1 MFRTAAVACALLAAA
16 ATASAQS
23 VRDVSYSDRQVI
35 TVKTQVRFTTVLVL
49 PEGEEILDFVCGDK
63 DFWIVS
69 GAQHLAYVKPA
80 KEKAATNLNLVT
92 ASGRVYSFLLKE
104 STDAPDL
111 KVYVTR
117 EEAAD
122 GAPTAPGQKR
132 LYRADEVAA
141 LRVEIDAL
149 TARESERV
157 AAARRELDERVAR
170 VRNDIPAALRFP
182 YRWKRDAAPFFVEA
196 IFHDGTST
204 YVRTRA
210 AELPV
215 LYEVRDGAP
224 NLVTFDVRDGLYVV
238 PKVLTEGYLAIG
250 KKTLPFVARPE
261 GR

>member
-1 MFRTAAVACALLAAA
+1 MFKTLVLPCALLALAA
-16 ATASAQS
+16 SASAQA

-35 TVKTQVRFTTVLVL
+35 PVKAQVRFTTVLVL

-63 DFWIVS
+63 DFWVVS

-92 ASGRVYSFLLKE
+92 ASGRVYSFLLTE
-104 STDAPDL
+104 STDPPDM

-117 EEAAD
+117 E
-122 GAPTAPGQKR
+122 GAEDPLPPPGQKR

-141 LRVEIDAL
+141 LRAEIDAL
-149 TARESERV
+149 VARESERV
-157 AAARRELDERVAR
+157 AAVHRELDERVAQVR
-170 VRNDIPAALRFP
+170 VDLPSALRFP

-210 AELPV
+210 KELPV

-250 KKTLPFVARPE
+250 KKTLPFVAQPE

>member
-1 MFRTAAVACALLAAA
+1 M
-16 ATASAQS
+16 
-23 VRDVSYSDRQVI
+23 YKRQ
-35 TVKTQVRFTTVLVL
+35 
-49 PEGEEILDFVCGDK
+49 
-63 DFWIVS
+63 
-69 GAQHLAYVKPA
+69 
-80 KEKAATNLNLVT
+80 
-92 ASGRVYSFLLKE
+92 
-104 STDAPDL
+104 DL
-111 KVYVTR
+111 KVYITR
-117 EEAAD
+117 E
-122 GAPTAPGQKR
+122 GAEDALPPTAQKR

-141 LRVEIDAL
+141 LRGEIDAL

-157 AAARRELDERVAR
+157 AAARRELDERVAQVR
-170 VRNDIPAALRFP
+170 VEFPSGLRFP

-210 AELPV
+210 TELPV

-261 GR
+261 VR

>member
-1 MFRTAAVACALLAAA
+1 MFKTLVLPCALLALAA
-16 ATASAQS
+16 SASAQA

-35 TVKTQVRFTTVLVL
+35 PVKTQVRFTTVLVL

-92 ASGRVYSFLLKE
+92 ASGRVYSFVLRE
-104 STDAPDL
+104 STEAPDL

-117 EEAAD
+117 EGVEDALPPA
-122 GAPTAPGQKR
+122 GPKR

-141 LRVEIDAL
+141 LRSEIDAL

-157 AAARRELDERVAR
+157 AAARRELDERVAQVR
-170 VRNDIPAALRFP
+170 VDLPTALRFP

-210 AELPV
+210 TELPA